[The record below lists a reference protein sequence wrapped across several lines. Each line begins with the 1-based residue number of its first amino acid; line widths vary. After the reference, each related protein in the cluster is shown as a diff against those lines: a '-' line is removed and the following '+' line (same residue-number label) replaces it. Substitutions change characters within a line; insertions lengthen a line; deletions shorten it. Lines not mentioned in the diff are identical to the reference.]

1 MVDKKGRPRASFFY
15 FLSLTNTMEM
25 HTHLAKT
32 FICALCLQTIAFSA
46 LQAEPY
52 LTESGLHIEIG
63 PAIFHTDYK
72 EPGVMEE
79 SGIMKGLSG
88 AVTYRGDNA
97 LGPVDM
103 LKLEGAAAS
112 GKVDYRSPLAGAV
125 NGIEDTITEGRILA
139 GINVTT
145 SGNVALTPFVGFGYR
160 QLKDNGHGRLSS
172 IGNYMLYD
180 RESNYLYTPIGLEIS
195 SKTPGSWKFG
205 GTVEYDL
212 FWDGTQY
219 SQLSA
224 ASNESYTY
232 SDDLKNKQ
240 KKGFGLRASLKA
252 IKKFQPFSLAFETFF
267 RYWNLD
273 NSKSCTILVNGEP
286 RPFVE
291 PENTTSQLGLN
302 VSLLF

>member
-1 MVDKKGRPRASFFY
+1 
-15 FLSLTNTMEM
+15 M

-32 FICALCLQTIAFSA
+32 FIGALCLQTIALSA
-46 LQAEPY
+46 LQADPY

-63 PAIFHTDYK
+63 PSIFHTGYK

-79 SGIMKGLSG
+79 SGIMKGISG
-88 AVTYRGDNA
+88 ACTYREDNA

-103 LKLEGAAAS
+103 LKFEGVIAS

-125 NGIEDTITEGRILA
+125 NGIEDTITEARLLA
-139 GINVTT
+139 GMNLTT
-145 SGNVALTPFVGFGYR
+145 SGNVALTPFAGFGYR

-172 IGNYMLYD
+172 IGNYILYD

-195 SKTPGSWKFG
+195 SKTPGSWRIG

-212 FWDGTQY
+212 FWRGTQY

-224 ASNESYTY
+224 ANNERYTY
-232 SDDLKNKQ
+232 SDDIKNTQ
-240 KKGFGLRASLKA
+240 TKGFGLRASLKA
-252 IKKFQPFSLAFETFF
+252 VKKFHPFSLSFETFF

-273 NSKSCTILVNGEP
+273 NSKSCTVLVTENLISKHVQ
-286 RPFVE
+286 FVE
-291 PENTTSQLGLN
+291 PENTTAQYGLN